1 MSALVSILIPVYNR
15 ATILPETIDSAL
27 AQTYPNIEV
36 VIADNCSTDGTWEL
50 IQNYARKDTRI
61 KAFRND
67 SNIGPVRNWLRCV
80 DEAQGE
86 YGKLLFSDDLMFPQF
101 LERTVPYLENPEIG
115 FVSTA
120 ALIGETQDEAVV
132 FYATPSESQQLSSQ
146 RYFDLLVPNKQL
158 QIPYSPGAALFRMAD
173 IRANLR
179 VEIPTKIPRDF
190 SKNGAGP
197 DVLLFAFTALNYKT
211 VAMLAQAE
219 VFFRSHPGS
228 FTTLDSGNE
237 VTEGYRAA
245 IAWFCKTQLAGR
257 HWASYVARSWL
268 ADIKKNR
275 SLISPSKHLCRYE
288 GDGSVLETLSLVLS
302 ALGLVASSVLRR
314 FP

>member
-36 VIADNCSTDGTWEL
+36 VIADNCSTDGTWEV

-86 YGKLLFSDDLMFPQF
+86 YGKILFSDDLMFPQF

-120 ALIGETQDEAVV
+120 ALIGETQDDAVL
-132 FYATPSESQQLSSQ
+132 FYATSGEAQQLSSQ
-146 RYFDLLVPNKQL
+146 CYIDLLVPNKQL

-237 VTEGYRAA
+237 VTEGYRTA
-245 IAWFCKTQLAGR
+245 IAWFCKTQLAGKQ
-257 HWASYVARSWL
+257 WASYVARTWL
-268 ADIKKNR
+268 ADIKKTR
-275 SLISPSKHLCRYE
+275 SFISPSKHLCRYE
-288 GDGSVLETLSLVLS
+288 GDGSVLETLSVVLS
-302 ALGLVASSVLRR
+302 ALGLLASSVFRR
-314 FP
+314 FL